1 MAVITL
7 LIGLKKDPTWI
18 PKNMYIF
25 FSVLPKAMQRKL
37 KKNVESWGN
46 QSSRGDNVFIT
57 FVKEGRQVR
66 G

>member
-25 FSVLPKAMQRKL
+25 FSVLPKAMHRKV
-37 KKNVESWGN
+37 KKKWKVGETKVVEGTM
-46 QSSRGDNVFIT
+46 SS
-57 FVKEGRQVR
+57 
-66 G
+66 